1 MDGTKA
7 DPELVLKSEDTKNF
21 IALKEILSDILSMD
35 RIPSQNNRDN
45 YFEIHIEVDKL
56 ANDYDVEQVAEKVK
70 RIINEDARYR
80 NVNAINLL
88 R

>member
-7 DPELVLKSEDTKNF
+7 DPELVLKGQDTQNF

-35 RIPSQNNRDN
+35 RTPSQNNRDN

-56 ANDYDVEQVAEKVK
+56 ENDYDVEQVAEKVK

-80 NVNAINLL
+80 NVNAINVL